1 MHAFRIDPAGLRF
14 YSTHIL
20 FNSTLCTNL
29 LKRILGNSIN
39 VKQIFYNYSEDF
51 RSTALSLTFF
61 LYMFHGGTI
70 PESALTFA

>member
-1 MHAFRIDPAGLRF
+1 MHAFRIDPAGLQI

-20 FNSTLCTNL
+20 HSLTLCKNL
-29 LKRILGNSIN
+29 LIRILGTSIN

-51 RSTALSLTFF
+51 RSTALSLTLF

-70 PESALTFA
+70 PASAVIFA